1 MKYLKAAL
9 SAVAAIGIAGL
20 IGPLSPFR
28 FSDGHAPGL
37 MAVAGGL
44 IEVLFSPLSWLLV
57 LPFFALFF
65 VASRLGRKPLRVALF
80 WIPTLVLSTWAVCIV
95 SLATYFF
102 LHLRHA

>member
-20 IGPLSPFR
+20 IGPLLR

-44 IEVLFSPLSWLLV
+44 IEVIFSPLSWLLV

-65 VASRLGRKPLRVALF
+65 VASRLRRKPLRVVLF

-102 LHLRHA
+102 LHLRHV